1 VLTPTLV
8 CPAPKLDL
16 DRFSRFAQLTH
27 TLSLHID
34 THTTLRATGV
44 AIGRIYAHDAR
55 AMRPNL
61 SNSVALF
68 ESSQA
73 QRTVTFLQRLMITGL
88 CLSQISFIEL
98 CKTLRTNSGSRAI
111 IADCWVWTHPH
122 FYTDLRPWLWRAL
135 QNISG
140 VGGWRKVAL
149 GITSVKGFVQYS
161 ICCSINSEYTAF
173 PIVGNSWRHLLTVHR
188 PSQTQ
193 IVHKFLALF
202 LICLSF
208 TIGHFHTYFA
218 KNAAY
223 IIFPFNSWISFQRQ
237 CRLLWG

>member
-1 VLTPTLV
+1 MGKSLVSCFFLTHGVVVEALGNCPV
-8 CPAPKLDL
+8 CPRLNPALHYTAVSANCVCIQHDIDK
-16 DRFSRFAQLTH
+16 SQL
-27 TLSLHID
+27 
-34 THTTLRATGV
+34 
-44 AIGRIYAHDAR
+44 
-55 AMRPNL
+55 
-61 SNSVALF
+61 
-68 ESSQA
+68 
-73 QRTVTFLQRLMITGL
+73 
-88 CLSQISFIEL
+88 SFIEL
-98 CKTLRTNSGSRAI
+98 CKTLRTNSGSRDI
-111 IADCWVWTHPH
+111 IADCGVWTHPH

-161 ICCSINSEYTAF
+161 ICCSINSEYIAF